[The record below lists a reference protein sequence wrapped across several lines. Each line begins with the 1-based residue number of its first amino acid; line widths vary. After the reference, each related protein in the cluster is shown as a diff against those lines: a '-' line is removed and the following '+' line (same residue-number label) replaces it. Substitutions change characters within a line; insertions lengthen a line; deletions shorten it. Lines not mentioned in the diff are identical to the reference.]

1 MSLRKLKIGDKVT
14 YKDGRVNYVNKP
26 WKYLFYFDKELK
38 NEKLGEGFEIV
49 KIERYVRFLCFYRL
63 KTIYKKKVSK

>member
-1 MSLRKLKIGDKVT
+1 MNLRKLKKGDKVT

-26 WKYLFYFDKELK
+26 WKYLLYFDKKLR
-38 NEKLGEGFEIV
+38 NEKLDDEIV

>member
-1 MSLRKLKIGDKVT
+1 MNLRKLKKGDKVT

-26 WKYLFYFDKELK
+26 WKYLLYFDKKLR
-38 NEKLGEGFEIV
+38 NEKLDDEIV

-63 KTIYKKKVSK
+63 KTIYKRGN

>member
-1 MSLRKLKIGDKVT
+1 MNLRNLKKGDKVT

-26 WKYLFYFDKELK
+26 WNYLLYFDKKLR
-38 NEKLGEGFEIV
+38 NEKLDDEIV

-63 KTIYKKKVSK
+63 KTIYKRGN

>member
-1 MSLRKLKIGDKVT
+1 MNLRKLKKGDKVT

-26 WKYLFYFDKELK
+26 WNYLFYFDKNLR
-38 NEKLGEGFEIV
+38 NEKLDDEIV

-63 KTIYKKKVSK
+63 KTIYKRGN

>member
-1 MSLRKLKIGDKVT
+1 MNLRKLKKGDKVT

-26 WKYLFYFDKELK
+26 WNYLFYFDKELK

-63 KTIYKKKVSK
+63 KTIYKRGN